1 MIRINK
7 WLYNPHLPGENQSQR
22 MTNYFIAIYTI
33 ALISPFFSL
42 LQKSMV
48 LYFLVF
54 LVFIAFKRGVK
65 LLEVKIFVL
74 LLFVYFL
81 IFLQNVLYSG
91 MSYASLYLPLR
102 IFYIPYLIYRIL
114 GIRFLLYLQQVIF
127 VSALYTFPLWLMQS
141 LIPSF
146 DALLQTLIVQ
156 VLPFSWSV
164 VPRSLLFYT
173 AAWGEGVFNTTLG
186 IYRNSGV
193 FHEPGAYGVFLI
205 LAIVINTWFSK
216 NLYSKRNL
224 FLMLV
229 LLTTLSTTA
238 YIVLFIVVLSD
249 LIAKKINP
257 ALKVVSVMLFLFGA
271 IQVYQS
277 GDFLQE
283 KVNNQ
288 FEDQIQAAELN
299 VGKTEAKSGR
309 FYAFFTS
316 LQLFSEHPVFGRG
329 IVYSSSEKAS
339 GEMHKD
345 GSFAYGITGIMSTYG
360 IIFTVLFVVAF
371 YTGMK
376 CVGSISQIP
385 PVMQVFIFIGVNLSI
400 LTQIFILAVPFV
412 FLFIVG
418 YLNEQNE
425 ISWFKKNMVL

>member
-1 MIRINK
+1 VIRINK
-7 WLYNPHLPGENQSQR
+7 WLYNPHLSGENQSQR

-42 LQKSMV
+42 LQKAMV
-48 LYFLVF
+48 LFFLVF
-54 LVFIAFKRGVK
+54 LVLIAFKRGVK

-81 IFLQNVLYSG
+81 IFIQNVLYSG
-91 MSYASLYLPLR
+91 MSYASLYLPLS

-141 LIPSF
+141 LFPTV
-146 DALLQTLIVQ
+146 DAFLQSLIVQ
-156 VLPFSWSV
+156 VLPYSWSV

-205 LAIVINTWFSK
+205 MAIVTNTSFSK
-216 NLYSKRNL
+216 KLYSKRNL
-224 FLMLV
+224 FLILV

-238 YIVLFIVVLSD
+238 YIVLFIVILSD
-249 LIAKKINP
+249 LITKKINP
-257 ALKVVSVMLFLFGA
+257 ALKVVSVLLFMFGA
-271 IQVYQS
+271 IQVYQL

-288 FEDQIQAAELN
+288 LEDQIQAAEMN

-329 IVYSSSEKAS
+329 IAYSSSEKAS
-339 GEMHKD
+339 GEMHKE

-360 IIFTVLFVVAF
+360 IIFTLLFVVSF
-371 YTGMK
+371 YAGMK
-376 CVGSISQIP
+376 SVGSVSELP
-385 PVMQVFIFIGVNLSI
+385 GLMQGMIFVAVNLSI
-400 LTQIFILAVPFV
+400 LTQVFILAVPFV

-418 YLNEQNE
+418 YLNEQKE

>member
-1 MIRINK
+1 VIQINN
-7 WLYNPHLPGENQSQR
+7 WVYNPNLPVETRTQR
-22 MTNYFIAIYTI
+22 LTNYFIAIYCI

-48 LYFLVF
+48 LYFLLF
-54 LVFIAFKRGVK
+54 LVFIALKRGVK
-65 LLEVKIFVL
+65 LLEVKIFIL

-81 IFLQNVLYSG
+81 IFLQNILYSG
-91 MSYASLYLPLR
+91 MSYASLYIPLR

-114 GIRFLLYLQQVIF
+114 GIRFLLYLQQIIF
-127 VSALYTFPLWLMQS
+127 VSAFYTFPLWLMQS
-141 LIPSF
+141 FIPTF
-146 DALLQTLIVQ
+146 DAFLQSLIVQ

-205 LAIVINTWFSK
+205 LAIVINTWFSR
-216 NLYSKRNL
+216 NVYSKRNL
-224 FLMLV
+224 FLILIV
-229 LLTTLSTTA
+229 LTTLSTAA

-249 LIAKKINP
+249 LITKKINP
-257 ALKVVSVMLFLFGA
+257 ALKIVSIMLFLFGA
-271 IQVYQS
+271 IQVYQL

-329 IVYSSSEKAS
+329 IAYSSSEKAS
-339 GEMHKD
+339 GEMHKE

-376 CVGSISQIP
+376 CVGSVSQLP
-385 PVMQVFIFIGVNLSI
+385 FLMQVMIFIAVNLSI
-400 LTQIFILAVPFV
+400 LTQVFILAVPFV

-418 YLNEQNE
+418 YLNEQKE
-425 ISWFKKNMVL
+425 IGWIKKSMVF